1 MTTDLLARLSHG
13 EVIVG
18 DGAWGTLL
26 MERGLPAGRPPEWF
40 ALERPE
46 VLAHIARLYLSA
58 GAELVTTDTFGGS
71 SLRLRLHGLES
82 DAERINRHAVE
93 AVRHPVMERR
103 ANGAHAYVSASVGP
117 TGLLLEPHGD
127 AKPDDVA
134 AAFRAQ
140 VRVLAEAGADLVCVK
155 TMTDLVEA
163 TLAVKAARAV
173 APHLPVMATLTFDA
187 TPRGF
192 FTVMGV
198 SVAQAV
204 AGLEAAGADIV
215 GSNCGTG
222 IDAMVELARE
232 LLRHARR
239 PVAIQANAGLPETRA
254 GALVYPDTPE
264 HMAACAAG
272 LLDLGVRVIGGCCGT
287 TPAHVAALRRM
298 VDDAARRAGVH
309 A

>member
-1 MTTDLLARLSHG
+1 MTDLLTRLARG
-13 EVIVG
+13 EAIVG

-46 VLAHIARLYLSA
+46 VLAHIARLYLNA
-58 GAELVTTDTFGGS
+58 GAELITTDTFGGS
-71 SLRLRLHGLES
+71 ALRLRLHGLEP

-103 ANGAHAYVSASVGP
+103 ASGGQAYVSASVGP
-117 TGLLLEPHGD
+117 TGRLLEPWGD
-127 AKPDDVA
+127 ARPDDVA

-140 VRVLAEAGADLVCVK
+140 VSVLAEAGADLVCVE
-155 TMTDLVEA
+155 TMTDLGEA
-163 TLAVKAARAV
+163 TLAVQAAKAV
-173 APHLPVMATLTFDA
+173 APRLPVIATMTFDA

-198 SVAQAV
+198 SVARAV
-204 AGLEAAGADIV
+204 AGLEAAGADVV

-222 IDAMVELARE
+222 IDAMLELARE

-239 PVAIQANAGLPETRA
+239 PVAIQANAGLPVTR
-254 GALVYPDTPE
+254 GGVLVYPDTPE
-264 HMAACAAG
+264 HMAARAAE
-272 LLDLGVRVIGGCCGT
+272 LLDLGVRVVGGCCGT
-287 TPAHVAALRRM
+287 TPEHVAALRRM
-298 VDDAARRAGVH
+298 VDEAARRAAARG
-309 A
+309 